1 MKTMSHDPLEQM
13 TYFVWTIS
21 IIQVIGSQN
30 LSYSAIFPSIYF
42 ILLFII
48 IIITLINSLFSSISE
63 ILALRATL

>member
-1 MKTMSHDPLEQM
+1 MKTMSHDLLEQM

-48 IIITLINSLFSSISE
+48 IIILINSLFSSISE

>member
-1 MKTMSHDPLEQM
+1 MKTMSHDLLEQM

-48 IIITLINSLFSSISE
+48 IITLINSLFSSISE

>member
-48 IIITLINSLFSSISE
+48 IITLINSLFSSISE